1 MTKRQKSQS
10 QVSWNSGNI
19 TGSQIV
25 VGDSNVVIHNEAPA
39 ISRVELKRLRTEF
52 ISLKQQIETTVPA
65 EKREEALKKAD
76 ELQMAVLDKKPN
88 PSKMA
93 SIRNWFVK
101 NAPGIAGAVTS
112 VVVHPIVGKLVEAAG
127 DAVAGEFRRR
137 FGSTNE

>member
-1 MTKRQKSQS
+1 MAKKQKSRS

-25 VGDSNVVIHNEAPA
+25 VGDGNVMVHNEAPTVSPA
-39 ISRVELKRLRTEF
+39 ELKRLRARF
-52 ISLKQQIETTVPA
+52 SSLKRQIETTLPEDKKA
-65 EKREEALKKAD
+65 EALSKAN
-76 ELQMAVLDKKPN
+76 ELQAAVLDKKPN

-127 DAVAGEFRRR
+127 DAVASEFRKK
-137 FGSTNE
+137 FGQTE

>member
-1 MTKRQKSQS
+1 MAKKQKSRP

-25 VGDSNVVIHNEAPA
+25 VGDGNVMVHNEAPTVSPA
-39 ISRVELKRLRTEF
+39 ELKRLRARF
-52 ISLKQQIETTVPA
+52 SSLKRQIETTLPEDKKA
-65 EKREEALKKAD
+65 EALSKAN
-76 ELQMAVLDKKPN
+76 ELQAAVLDKKPN

-127 DAVAGEFRRR
+127 DAVASEFRKK
-137 FGSTNE
+137 FGQTE

>member
-1 MTKRQKSQS
+1 MSKKQKPKS

-25 VGDSNVVIHNEAPA
+25 VGDGNVVIHNEPPSVSPA
-39 ISRVELKRLRTEF
+39 ELKSLQGEF
-52 ISLKQQIETTVPA
+52 DNLKRQIKAIVPA
-65 EKREEALKKAD
+65 DKKEEALNKAD
-76 ELQMAVLDKKPN
+76 ELQATVFGKKPN

-112 VVVHPIVGKLVEAAG
+112 LIVHPIVGKLVEVAG
-127 DAVAGEFRRR
+127 DTIANEFKKK
-137 FGSTNE
+137 FELTK

>member
-1 MTKRQKSQS
+1 MTKKQKSQS

-25 VGDSNVVIHNEAPA
+25 VGDGNVMIHTEAPA
-39 ISRVELKRLRTEF
+39 ITTAELKKLRAKF
-52 ISLKQQIETTVPA
+52 RMLKQQIEATVP
-65 EKREEALKKAD
+65 EDKKVEALNKAD
-76 ELQMAVLDKKPN
+76 QLQVTVLDKNPN

-101 NAPGIAGAVTS
+101 NAPGIAGVVTS

-127 DAVAGEFRRR
+127 DAVASEFKKK
-137 FGSTNE
+137 FGQTN